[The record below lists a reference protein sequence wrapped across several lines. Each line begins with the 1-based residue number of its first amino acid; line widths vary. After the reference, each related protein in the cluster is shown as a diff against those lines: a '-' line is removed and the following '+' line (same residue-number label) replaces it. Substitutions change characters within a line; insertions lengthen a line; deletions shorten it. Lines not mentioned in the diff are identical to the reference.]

1 MVVPLPDGSVAKIDH
16 LPVTESKETLG
27 VTSSPVGD
35 AAGGLVA
42 MQEKAQEWIDKAK
55 EGHLKRSDVWFLLD
69 GLCCNLAEHLKLEDC
84 LSKQYYNLLP
94 LGGVIRTAPRAARML
109 GKGFYGIGC
118 PHPGVECFVGQVS
131 KLLMHYGCPSNIGE
145 KMKISFHQLVIEL
158 GMTDQPFQLSYKLF
172 KNHVTWSWLVSV
184 WEKCELY
191 GVKIVM
197 NDIPL
202 ELPRERDKWLMAE
215 FLRLGF
221 SKKDLE
227 RLNRV
232 RLYMQVLFL
241 SEVLGASGRV
251 LDERYLR
258 KRPKH
263 EAWSTLKFP
272 QERPSPADFNLW
284 KQALRQ
290 LVTVEGLP
298 VRLGR
303 FLHKG
308 FKRWEWRVCTQENY
322 LLHYTDGVMDVYV
335 PTSDSRRRW

>member
-1 MVVPLPDGSVAKIDH
+1 MEEDSAFVTYEKMQESVMNWGRLLIASGGSYKPPNCFYHLISFVWGRDGKWKYAANHTKPEFEMVVPLPDKSVAKIDH

-27 VTSSPVGD
+27 VISSPVGD

-55 EGHLKRSDVWFLLD
+55 EGHLKRTDVWFLLD
-69 GLCCNLAEHLKLEDC
+69 CQFWPRVGYGC

-94 LGGVIRTAPRAARML
+94 LGGMIRTAPRAVRMP

-202 ELPRERDKWLMAE
+202 ELPRERDK
-215 FLRLGF
+215 
-221 SKKDLE
+221 
-227 RLNRV
+227 
-232 RLYMQVLFL
+232 
-241 SEVLGASGRV
+241 
-251 LDERYLR
+251 
-258 KRPKH
+258 
-263 EAWSTLKFP
+263 
-272 QERPSPADFNLW
+272 
-284 KQALRQ
+284 
-290 LVTVEGLP
+290 
-298 VRLGR
+298 
-303 FLHKG
+303 
-308 FKRWEWRVCTQENY
+308 
-322 LLHYTDGVMDVYV
+322 
-335 PTSDSRRRW
+335 